1 MSTTP
6 SNPTGRISRA
16 QRVAI
21 VVIVLLGLA
30 AAASLLLWRDGPS
43 GGGEHGDEHGHAEH
57 GDEHGD
63 HDDKG
68 SEAGHAGHDD
78 KHGDQPASTDADKP
92 ANAHEDAV
100 TLTAAQIQAAGIET
114 APAAPG
120 TIQTTLQLPGEIGL
134 NEDRTAH
141 VVPRVAGVV
150 EGVSA
155 DLGQQVRKGQLLAVI
170 SSPAL
175 SEQRSELRAATKR
188 QALAQLMHDR
198 EKKLWLDRISPE
210 MDYLQAQQAL
220 REAEIAVA
228 NATQKLRALGASP
241 TSTSPDALGRYELRA
256 PFDGVVLEKHLALGE
271 AVKEDANVFT
281 LSDLGTVWATI
292 QVPAQSL
299 AQVRV
304 GERATV
310 RSTAFAEA
318 AQGTVSYVGSLI
330 GGDTR
335 TARARVVLPNP
346 HGAWRPGLFVDVA
359 LAAAP
364 QEAAVT
370 VPTQAV
376 HTHENQAVVFVQTPD
391 GFKAQPIKPGRA
403 DAQRTEILQGLS
415 AGARVA
421 TRNSFIV
428 KAELGKASATHAH

>member
-1 MSTTP
+1 MNTTP
-6 SNPTGRISRA
+6 SHHTGRISRG

-30 AAASLLLWRDGPS
+30 AAAGLLLWRETPS
-43 GGGEHGDEHGHAEH
+43 GAAEHADEHGDEHGAAHDHAEH
-57 GDEHGD
+57 GDD
-63 HDDKG
+63 HDD
-68 SEAGHAGHDD
+68 HDD
-78 KHGDQPASTDADKP
+78 QRTAAAKP
-92 ANAHEDAV
+92 AAKPGDTHADAV
-100 TLTAAQIQAAGIET
+100 ALTAAQIQAAGIET
-114 APAAPG
+114 AAAAPG
-120 TIQTTLQLPGEIGL
+120 TIQTKLQLPGEIGL

-175 SEQRSELRAATKR
+175 SEQRSELRTATKR

-198 EKKLWLDRISPE
+198 EKKLWQDRISPE

-241 TSTSPDALGRYELRA
+241 TSSNPDALGRYELRA

-281 LSDLGTVWATI
+281 LSDLGTVWATL
-292 QVPAQSL
+292 QVPAQRL

-304 GERATV
+304 GERVTV

-318 AQGTVSYVGSLI
+318 AQGTVSYVGALI

-335 TARARVVLPNP
+335 TARARVALPNP
-346 HGAWRPGLFVDVA
+346 QGAWRPGLFVNVELAVA
-359 LAAAP
+359 Q
-364 QEAAVT
+364 QEAAIT
-370 VPTQAV
+370 VPTEAV
-376 HTHENQAVVFVQTPD
+376 HTHENQTVVFVQTTE
-391 GFKAQPIKPGRA
+391 GFEAQPIKAGRA

-421 TRNSFIV
+421 TRNSFVV
-428 KAELGKASATHAH
+428 KAELGKASASHEH